1 MLTRVVPR
9 DLVNEVLAETR
20 RREKRSRLL
29 PAHVVVYFVMAMA
42 IFRDGYEEVM
52 RRLTG
57 GLRFM
62 RAWSQDWAVPTTGAI
77 SQARERLGEAPVKL
91 LFEKV
96 AAPLAAPGAPGAWLG
111 HRRLMAIDGVK
122 LDAPDTAANLA
133 WLGRPG
139 GLTRRPFPQVQV
151 LGLGECGTHAVVAAQ
166 IGTLGVGERELAAG
180 LLGAMGPDM
189 LVIAD
194 RGFFSFEFWRDCLL
208 TGADLLFRV
217 PAGLKLPV
225 LQALPDGSYLSEVA
239 THKARSSGFKIPL
252 GGAADPRNATH
263 IPVRVI
269 EYTVSPAQARR
280 HGRDVPADHHHHGS
294 GRRDRRR
301 AGRRLRPALGIR
313 DIAAGNRDPDAR
325 ARRRAPV
332 EIPRTCRAGTMGP
345 AAGPLRHPIADGRG
359 RRLGRPGPGPAVVHA
374 KYQPRPPPGHRPGGI
389 FPPEGSNEPGKQR
402 SRRSWNE

>member
-1 MLTRVVPR
+1 MIPDCVPLKVIVGVVEETDQIAGGRLTDRIGIGVLTRVVPR

-42 IFRDGYEEVM
+42 VFRDGYEEVM

-57 GLRFM
+57 GLMFM
-62 RAWSQDWAVPTTGAI
+62 RTWSRDWSVPTTGAI

-91 LFEKV
+91 LFERV
-96 AAPLAAPGAPGAWLG
+96 AMPLAAPGAPGAWLG

-139 GLTRRPFPQVQV
+139 GTTRRPFPQVQV

-166 IGTLGVGERELAAG
+166 IGTLGVGERELADG
-180 LLGAMGPDM
+180 LLEAMGPDM

-208 TGADLLFRV
+208 TRADLLFRV

-225 LQALPDGSYLSEVA
+225 LRTLPDGSYLSEVH
-239 THKARSSGFKIPL
+239 THKVRSSGFRIPL
-252 GGAADPRNATH
+252 AEASDPHNATH

-269 EYTVSPAQARR
+269 EYTVSP
-280 HGRDVPADHHHHGS
+280 
-294 GRRDRRR
+294 
-301 AGRRLRPALGIR
+301 
-313 DIAAGNRDPDAR
+313 
-325 ARRRAPV
+325 
-332 EIPRTCRAGTMGP
+332 
-345 AAGPLRHPIADGRG
+345 
-359 RRLGRPGPGPAVVHA
+359 GRPGETSETFRLITTIMDP
-374 KYQPRPPPGHRPGGI
+374 
-389 FPPEGSNEPGKQR
+389 
-402 SRRSWNE
+402 